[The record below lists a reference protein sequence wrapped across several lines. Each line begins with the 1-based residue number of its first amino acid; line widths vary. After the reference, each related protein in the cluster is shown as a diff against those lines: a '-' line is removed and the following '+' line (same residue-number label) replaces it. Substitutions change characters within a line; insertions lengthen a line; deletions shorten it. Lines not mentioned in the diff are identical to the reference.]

1 MADDDLNES
10 KSFPAPMVRVR
21 GRVWRKGNVT
31 WSPAIR
37 TFRGRDK
44 ENTNQP
50 RIAATTAA
58 GQPGFATTGN
68 QYVVEILDYEGTALI
83 SRPVHLNFFSSDQE
97 FATFSIRL
105 PFEPNG
111 EQLQLRLG
119 ERVLSTLKVPT
130 ERPYFTLLHP
140 EEDDYID
147 PKGILHLHW
156 AAHSSEDPLTYFVRY
171 TADGGHTWLRPGVD
185 LQTTDF
191 YLDLREMPG
200 GQRCRAEVLA
210 TNGYR
215 TSYART
221 RWFDVPRKVPTLLF
235 GETQGPILYGQGY
248 SKEEG
253 ALPVQWQADGG
264 TILATGS
271 SCDVRLPVA
280 GTRRISAIATDSAGL
295 STNVKL
301 GEYDN
306 LSGKVVQPIAGY

>member
-10 KSFPAPMVRVR
+10 KPFPGPMVRVR
-21 GRVWRKGNVT
+21 GRVWRKGKVT

-44 ENTNQP
+44 EATNQR
-50 RIAATTAA
+50 RIASVS
-58 GQPGFATTGN
+58 TGGRQTLGTIRN
-68 QYVVEILDYEGTALI
+68 EHVVEILDYEGTVLI
-83 SRPVHLNFFSSDQE
+83 SRPVHLNFFSDDQE

-105 PFEPNG
+105 PFDPNG
-111 EQLQLRLG
+111 EQLRLRTG

-140 EEDDYID
+140 DEDDYID
-147 PKGILHLHW
+147 RDGVLHLHW
-156 AAHSSEDPLTYFVRY
+156 AAHSSENPLTYFVRY

-185 LQTTDF
+185 LESTDF

-200 GQRCRAEVLA
+200 GQHCRAEVLA

-215 TSYART
+215 TSYVRT
-221 RWFDVPRKVPTLLF
+221 RWFDVPAKVPTVLL
-235 GETQGPILYGQGY
+235 GETNGPILYGQGY

-253 ALPVQWQADGG
+253 ALPVQWRADDG

-271 SCDVRLPVA
+271 SCDARLPVA
-280 GTRRISAIATDSAGL
+280 GTRRVSASVIDSTGL
-295 STNVKL
+295 STTVRL
-301 GEYDN
+301 GDYDN
-306 LSGKVVQPIAGY
+306 LSGKMIRPFPGY

>member
-1 MADDDLNES
+1 
-10 KSFPAPMVRVR
+10 
-21 GRVWRKGNVT
+21 
-31 WSPAIR
+31 
-37 TFRGRDK
+37 
-44 ENTNQP
+44 
-50 RIAATTAA
+50 
-58 GQPGFATTGN
+58 
-68 QYVVEILDYEGTALI
+68 
-83 SRPVHLNFFSSDQE
+83 VHLNFFSSDQE

-111 EQLQLRLG
+111 EQLQLRVG

-140 EEDDYID
+140 DEDDYID
-147 PKGILHLHW
+147 PNGILHLHW
-156 AAHSSEDPLTYFVRY
+156 AAHSSENPLTYFVRY

-221 RWFDVPRKVPTLLF
+221 RWFDVPRKVPILLL
-235 GETQGPILYGQGY
+235 GETVGPILYGQGY
-248 SKEEG
+248 SKEQG
-253 ALPVQWQADGG
+253 ALPVQWRGDDG
-264 TILATGS
+264 TVIATGT

-280 GTRRISAIATDSAGL
+280 GTRRISANVTDVTGL
-295 STNVKL
+295 STSVKI

-306 LSGKVVQPIAGY
+306 LTGKVVQPIAGY

>member
-10 KSFPAPMVRVR
+10 KPFPGPMVRVR

-44 ENTNQP
+44 ESTNQR
-50 RIAATTAA
+50 RIASPPTGTRQAL
-58 GQPGFATTGN
+58 ATTGD
-68 QYVVEILDYEGTALI
+68 QHLVEILDYEGTALI

-97 FATFSIRL
+97 FATFSTRL

-111 EQLQLRLG
+111 EQLQLRVG

-140 EEDDYID
+140 DEDDYID
-147 PKGILHLHW
+147 PNGVLHLHW

-215 TSYART
+215 TAYART
-221 RWFDVPRKVPTLLF
+221 RWFDVPRKVPTLLL
-235 GETQGPILYGQGY
+235 GETVGPILYGQGY
-248 SKEEG
+248 SKEQG
-253 ALPVQWQADGG
+253 ALPVQWRADDG
-264 TILATGS
+264 TVIATGT

-280 GTRRISAIATDSAGL
+280 GTRRVSANVTDVTGL
-295 STNVKL
+295 STSVKI